1 MLDYPSIDD
10 LLNKVN
16 SKYSLSILASKR
28 AHELEGK
35 VEDAQGE
42 LLESYQSVSYL
53 GKALEE
59 IASADVVIDSE
70 SVSEF

>member
-1 MLDYPSIDD
+1 MLDYPSIDE

-16 SKYSLSILASKR
+16 SKYSLAILASKR

-35 VEDAQGE
+35 IEDAEDE
-42 LLESYQSVSYL
+42 LLDEYQSVSYL

-59 IASADVVIDSE
+59 ISTANVVIDSE
-70 SVSEF
+70 SVTEF

>member
-35 VEDAQGE
+35 IENAHGE
-42 LLESYQSVSYL
+42 LLEDYQSVSYL

-59 IASADVVIDSE
+59 IASADVVIDSD

>member
-10 LLNKVN
+10 LLKKVN
-16 SKYSLSILASKR
+16 SKYSLAILASKR

-35 VEDAQGE
+35 IEEAEDE
-42 LLESYQSVSYL
+42 LLEEYESVSYL

-59 IASADVVIDSE
+59 ISSSDIVIDSE
-70 SVSEF
+70 SVSDF